1 MIDFKQVLILDD
13 NETTIFLHQ
22 DLIEDVFPN
31 AEVFTYTDSDIFLE
45 DLIKNNTWFESPTL
59 LLLDINMPDK
69 QGYDVLEEI
78 EEEIEDTEELS
89 VLMVTSSNLKRDLE
103 RSKRFSNIVGYIEKP
118 LTQVKVRQSLG
129 EFY

>member
-31 AEVFTYTDSDIFLE
+31 AEVYTYTDSDTFLE

-69 QGYDVLEEI
+69 QGYDVLEEM